1 MNNEITIEKIMRD
14 IPPKNE
20 EEAKK
25 ADELIKLLLE
35 VKNWEAFAGF
45 GYLWARKHKK
55 YDEYINF
62 LKEKP
67 RTYSECVVFEDGF
80 DDEAEK

>member
-14 IPPKNE
+14 RPPKNE

-35 VKNWEAFAGF
+35 VCC
-45 GYLWARKHKK
+45 L
-55 YDEYINF
+55 
-62 LKEKP
+62 
-67 RTYSECVVFEDGF
+67 
-80 DDEAEK
+80 